1 MKEPLS
7 AEMISFL
14 RVTIQ
19 TISEQ
24 LQGKY
29 CSTFVKAVI
38 KVAKGNNANL
48 AEPLLPIF
56 EKQFLDPETL
66 PEQRKLAFEHMNY
79 LLVALAPSVGNQP

>member
-1 MKEPLS
+1 M
-7 AEMISFL
+7 
-14 RVTIQ
+14 
-19 TISEQ
+19 
-24 LQGKY
+24 
-29 CSTFVKAVI
+29 

-66 PEQRKLAFEHMNY
+66 LEPISEQRKLAFEHMNY